1 MSAIIPRMPPLIV
14 DDRSISDVF
23 AGVLGTQHDPP
34 FAVIVATAVVA
45 LIAVSVHGLWTG
57 TRGVVTIAHE
67 GGHALIALLTGRR
80 VRGVRLHSDTS
91 GVTFWR
97 GRPTGF
103 GAVLSVAAGY
113 PAPAVL
119 GLLAAAFLAF
129 GRVTALLWFA
139 LVMLLLMLLLIRN
152 LYGVV
157 SVVLTGG
164 IIFAVSWF
172 TVTVVQGVFAYALT
186 WFMLIAAVRP
196 VIELSHGRRRRR
208 LTDSD
213 ADQLA
218 RLTGTGPLLWVVIF
232 FVVAVACLLIGGR
245 WLLF

>member
-1 MSAIIPRMPPLIV
+1 MPPLIV

-23 AGVLGTQHDPP
+23 AGVLGIQPDPP
-34 FAVIVATAVVA
+34 LAVVVATALAALVA
-45 LIAVSVHGLWTG
+45 VGVHGLWTA

-80 VRGVRLHSDTS
+80 VRGIRLHSDTS

-97 GRPTGF
+97 GRATGF

-119 GLLAAAFLAF
+119 GLVSAALLAS

-139 LVMLLLMLLLIRN
+139 LLMLAVMLVFIRN
-152 LYGVV
+152 VYGVV
-157 SVVLTGG
+157 SVLLTGG
-164 IIFAVSWF
+164 VIFAVSWF
-172 TVTVVQGVFAYALT
+172 TATVVQGVFAYVLT
-186 WFMLIAAVRP
+186 WFMLLAAVRP
-196 VIELSHGRRRRR
+196 VIELARGRSRRR

-218 RLTGTGPLLWVVIF
+218 RLTHTGALLWIIVF
-232 FVVAVACLLIGGR
+232 FVIALACLAVGAR
-245 WLLF
+245 WLLL